1 MVEQLLD
8 AEADV
13 NKAKTHTG
21 ATPLYTAA
29 QEGHEGVV
37 EQLLKAEADVNK
49 ATTDDG
55 STPALHCCTRRPR
68 GRG

>member
-1 MVEQLLD
+1 M
-8 AEADV
+8 
-13 NKAKTHTG
+13 
-21 ATPLYTAA
+21 AA

-49 ATTDDG
+49 AKTDDG
-55 STPALHCCTRRPR
+55 ATPLYTAAQEGHE